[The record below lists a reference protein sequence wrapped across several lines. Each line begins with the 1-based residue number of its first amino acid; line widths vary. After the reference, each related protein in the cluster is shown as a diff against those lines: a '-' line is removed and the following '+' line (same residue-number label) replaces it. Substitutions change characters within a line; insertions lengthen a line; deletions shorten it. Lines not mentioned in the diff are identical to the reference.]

1 MVLLNHTNKERG
13 KNIMNQI
20 TLPIRQM
27 VSLVHLSKNP
37 LQFGDDMLI
46 KPIPYGFIILDTFSG
61 YETTVSANEVGDDYT
76 IEDNNGGAPY
86 NWSSEGFINIYQ
98 EDGDEFYGFMF
109 EV

>member
-1 MVLLNHTNKERG
+1 MVLLKHKEKE
-13 KNIMNQI
+13 KNNMNQI

-37 LQFGDDMLI
+37 LQFGDDMI
-46 KPIPYGFIILDTFSG
+46 INPIHNGFKIIDTFAG
-61 YETTVSANEVGDDYT
+61 YETTVSAREVGDDYT

-86 NWSSEGFINIYQ
+86 SWSSEGFINIYQ
-98 EDGDEFYGFMF
+98 DDGDEFYGFMF